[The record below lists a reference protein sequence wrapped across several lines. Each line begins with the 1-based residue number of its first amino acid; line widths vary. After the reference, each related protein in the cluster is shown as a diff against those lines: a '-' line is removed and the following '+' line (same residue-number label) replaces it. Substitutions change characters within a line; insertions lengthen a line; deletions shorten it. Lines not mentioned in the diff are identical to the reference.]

1 MLSFKLLVGKENE
14 TRSPILKKICDHRG
28 LFLFLRSLA
37 HQDLLLLT
45 LSGIR
50 PGSQLA
56 VLDFLH
62 PGLFADLCRSL
73 QSVLCTRS
81 RTMMDS
87 SKFASQDLT
96 RRRKFPIFT
105 KSRATGHFFAF
116 ARLWKVVC
124 TESHKIVQTG
134 VAKSLQF
141 AW

>member
-1 MLSFKLLVGKENE
+1 MLSFKLLVGTENE

-73 QSVLCTRS
+73 LC
-81 RTMMDS
+81 
-87 SKFASQDLT
+87 FV
-96 RRRKFPIFT
+96 
-105 KSRATGHFFAF
+105 H
-116 ARLWKVVC
+116 
-124 TESHKIVQTG
+124 
-134 VAKSLQF
+134 AKSHYDGLFQICIPRLDSPQEVSHF
-141 AW
+141 HKVSGNWTLLCFC